1 MIQDGSNY
9 IKYLHYFHLLGR
21 LLQLFP
27 DLIQEV
33 VLKNAPSL
41 HHMINGMMYP
51 SDDVRSAVAYIFL
64 QIYSSSSIEKAG
76 IFPVIDSVVAK
87 GILSILKSGLTK
99 DVTKIGL
106 ALLKVFI
113 SGESKRI
120 LLLFE
125 NSNEDV
131 NFVTVLK
138 KVIISVEPVF
148 QVCAV
153 QCLCHILSESS
164 LAENY
169 IHMLIAGSI
178 PELLFE
184 VINGNN
190 ELLIET
196 IICCILMFTRY
207 PLFFEKCH
215 ILYGITSVFDI
226 STKLINNKNWKL
238 LCLAFDLLISL
249 TSSEQ
254 YSVASSAQ
262 SSLFDQA
269 LKLIEKS
276 YKVRNLQVLLVVN
289 KFFNRILRK
298 ECLPFS
304 LHSSKLF
311 TILSMGMKNLQNFF
325 SSHAHIPGK
334 FKKYQENNLENL
346 PIEVQLLISGLDIL
360 FCFIQILR
368 EHYQDLYGA
377 EELFSCPVI
386 ESTEESISSLSK
398 INFQEVIQTCILALD
413 EIFVPYCLL
422 LNTNSSVGKISFFHF
437 INVLYAIYEDPFDN
451 PILLNFAKKLVKAK
465 VFNHIWNVKTD
476 GALSTKIGFEESKER
491 CNQCLVVLL
500 KYLLEKHDDFD
511 AYMNCVKNGLNELN
525 CSLEDCSSVLSQ
537 KCELQN
543 HINSFK
549 LHSVQVTFLCLCYV
563 CYLNNALMVNSKIL
577 IPHLIYYATCN
588 SEIVI
593 SSAVTAK
600 HLIFLLAACMFENH
614 KCQIGLTEASTIMWD
629 ALSKITFFNE
639 IYTHH
644 EVLLWWCFRNPLF
657 NPFSSFVFQRWLEF
671 SLNMKKASI
680 LYSTFKILLDLLSTN
695 AAAQETFIRQFES
708 NSEISFHFL
717 RNSYDSEVYK
727 TLDPTIIEKLEF
739 FILALAQHIQNCIIQ
754 LLIMENHAEKKTE
767 GNFLSHALE
776 CVLWCFGRV
785 YKINPQINI
794 KFVFHVTNFC
804 CNSNFENKTTLLCCL
819 KFLQFVSKKNENDSK
834 AWFVMTGNP
843 KFFPF
848 LQKCLTMHNEFEIEA
863 LHLLVI
869 TVIHQID
876 SRLKSS
882 SSMKISLIYI
892 LKWLNNPNTKL
903 VCFELLNKILDMEF
917 NGTFLRIKSIKPN
930 IISTEES
937 LNRSDLRLLVFHAQ
951 NSLVLGN
958 PTIEKVAF
966 MSYMKLL
973 NYISKVDSALEN
985 HIMLQ
990 PWSRILLESKLDNIL
1005 VSWKLFE
1012 KWFSYK
1018 TENITLI
1025 GVMQQFTNR
1034 VLTCS
1039 EDLNQSDHNV
1049 MKLCS
1054 GVYKKYISKET
1065 KNALDKIIQI
1075 SENSCITQDVQESNV
1090 ISEIENLVT
1099 NYISKNSCSPATKD

>member
-289 KFFNRILRK
+289 KFFNRILR
-298 ECLPFS
+298 
-304 LHSSKLF
+304 
-311 TILSMGMKNLQNFF
+311 
-325 SSHAHIPGK
+325 
-334 FKKYQENNLENL
+334 
-346 PIEVQLLISGLDIL
+346 
-360 FCFIQILR
+360 ILR